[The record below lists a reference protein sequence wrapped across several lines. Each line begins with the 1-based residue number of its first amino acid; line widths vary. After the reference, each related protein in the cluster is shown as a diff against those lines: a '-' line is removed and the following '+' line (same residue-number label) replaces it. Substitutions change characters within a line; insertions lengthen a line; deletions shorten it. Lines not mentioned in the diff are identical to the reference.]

1 MGGEPGARLMFV
13 PAVALVLAYPVPHGA
28 VRESSVG
35 LLLPCGGVGDLCSI
49 YHPLGHAVAWQW
61 ALPTAAVAVASPT
74 FLHLVASPHLA
85 VVLAQ
90 LLRHVRH
97 GGVGDFHRVPV
108 DHLPQLVSRWKA

>member
-1 MGGEPGARLMFV
+1 MGGEPGAGLVFV

-28 VRESSVG
+28 VREASVG

-49 YHPLGHAVAWQW
+49 HHPLGHAVAWQW

-90 LLRHVRH
+90 LLSHVWH
-97 GGVGDFHRVPV
+97 GGVGDFYRVPV